1 MFLCQF
7 CAVKLK
13 MVIIIIIINNDDVFS
28 SGVISALK
36 SLQDRIRDLE
46 IERAVAAGKFKQ
58 LSDETRH
65 SILSSGNRGDREVGG
80 DSSDEDGCAASR
92 ETKSPE
98 MRPTGGTSNKE
109 NTWHKLINVFITV
122 IMEGKLHVEDNN
134 YCLLIYIACHVHA
147 QTNRLLPIK

>member
-13 MVIIIIIINNDDVFS
+13 MIKINNDDVFS

-46 IERAVAAGKFKQ
+46 IERALAAGKFKQ

-80 DSSDEDGCAASR
+80 DSSDEDGGAASR
-92 ETKSPE
+92 ETKSPD
-98 MRPTGGTSNKE
+98 MRPTGGTSIKKIH
-109 NTWHKLINVFITV
+109 TQINVHYYYCNNGGKIT
-122 IMEGKLHVEDNN
+122 
-134 YCLLIYIACHVHA
+134 CTC
-147 QTNRLLPIK
+147 RR

>member
-13 MVIIIIIINNDDVFS
+13 MIKINNDDVFS

-80 DSSDEDGCAASR
+80 DSSDEDGGAASR
-92 ETKSPE
+92 ETKSPD

-109 NTWHKLINVFITV
+109 ENACTKQCT
-122 IMEGKLHVEDNN
+122 
-134 YCLLIYIACHVHA
+134 LL
-147 QTNRLLPIK
+147 LL